1 MLCGFSVDSGLTF
14 IGVGGM
20 MRSMKHY
27 LFLLAASLCLCATSP
42 LAAQNNAP
50 DAPDAAK
57 DRHKPKTA
65 EQIAA
70 NAMLRQMRMAQKKFE
85 NTVKAR
91 EKVKIKWESSFHK
104 AMNTASKY
112 ELPMWILYTD
122 PARNNDCAELERRIL
137 SSKEFKKA
145 TGVFIGYRSAS
156 PMPQYGLSGAKPVG
170 ALFSP
175 GLKKLCTLSYDPNM
189 SPDDY
194 LEIIRC
200 EGEKL
205 LDEKRQEVESCLRD
219 AEQDV
224 KYADAEAEG
233 N

>member
-1 MLCGFSVDSGLTF
+1 
-14 IGVGGM
+14 M
-20 MRSMKHY
+20 MRRMKRY
-27 LFLLAASLCLCATSP
+27 PLFLAALLCLGAALP
-42 LAAQNNAP
+42 LVAQNDAS
-50 DAPDAAK
+50 DAPAAAK
-57 DRHKPKTA
+57 VIHKPKTA
-65 EQIAA
+65 EQIEA
-70 NAMLRQMRMAQKKFE
+70 NAMLRQARMAQKKLE

-104 AMNTASKY
+104 AMKTASKY

-122 PARNNDCAELERRIL
+122 PARNNDCAELERKIL

-145 TGVFIGYRSAS
+145 TGVFIGYRTAS
-156 PMPQYGLSGAKPVG
+156 PMPQYGLSGAKPMG

-175 GLKKLCTLSYDPNM
+175 GIKKLCTLSYDPNM

-194 LEIIRC
+194 LEIIRR

-205 LDEKRQEVESCLRD
+205 LDEQRQEVESFLRD